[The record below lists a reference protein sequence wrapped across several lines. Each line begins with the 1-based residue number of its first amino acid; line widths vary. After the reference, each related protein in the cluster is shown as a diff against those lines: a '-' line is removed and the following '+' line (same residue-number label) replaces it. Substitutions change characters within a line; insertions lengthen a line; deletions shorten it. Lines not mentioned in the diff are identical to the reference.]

1 MHLLSSQTQPNR
13 DTNHLRDTN
22 ELLLNQLNHLPVN
35 RYLVGIMILL
45 LLAWTVESFDIG
57 VVGTVVLSLTKLWHL
72 TANQEGLLGVSS
84 TLGVVLGLI
93 PAGLLADKFGRKR
106 VLMGGIALFSLFTLL
121 AAFAP
126 DLPVLFTL
134 RLIAGLGEG
143 AVFPIP
149 YLMLTEFVHMRKRGT
164 TVGWINGILTAG
176 YVLPTGV
183 GAWALHTYPPSIAWH
198 IPLIIGGLPILLLIP
213 LALWLPES
221 PRYLLKIGQID
232 AVKRLIQR
240 LTPGN
245 TQGNLVAPQLNETA
259 LDKPPMRNHATY
271 SLKQS
276 PYRLRLWISGIGF
289 GGSLIIFYTTLV
301 YVPSIFH
308 ADGLTSSL
316 SLVLTA
322 SMMILAGVATVF
334 QGYLMDRWGRKIV
347 YGACVSLATIGL
359 FWMGNA
365 HTLSQIVIPG
375 VIVAVFGVGI
385 NFLNKVYLAEQF
397 PTALR
402 GHGAST
408 GETIARFG
416 SGVVAIYLIPLML
429 KQLGPAPFFAAI
441 GTVVLLSMVPILM
454 WGRETA
460 MLNLEE
466 SGAAQPTD

>member
-1 MHLLSSQTQPNR
+1 MRLLSSQPQPHR
-13 DTNHLRDTN
+13 DVDDF
-22 ELLLNQLNHLPVN
+22 LLDQLNHLPVS
-35 RYLVGIMILL
+35 RFLVGIMVVL

-72 TANQEGLLGVSS
+72 TPNQEGLLGVSS

-93 PAGLLADKFGRKR
+93 PSGVLADKFGRKR
-106 VLMGGIALFSLFTLL
+106 ILMGGIALFSLFTLL

-126 DLPVLFTL
+126 NLPALFTL
-134 RLIAGLGEG
+134 RLMAGLGEG

-164 TVGWINGILTAG
+164 TVGWVNGILTAG
-176 YVLPTGV
+176 YVLPAIV
-183 GAWALHTYPPSIAWH
+183 GAWAMHTYPPSTAWH
-198 IPLIIGGLPILLLIP
+198 IPLIIGGLPVLLLIP
-213 LALWLPES
+213 IALWLPES
-221 PRYLLKIGQID
+221 PRYLLKIGRTD
-232 AVKRLIQR
+232 AVKHLIQR
-240 LTPGN
+240 LAPAN
-245 TQGNLVAPQLNETA
+245 TNTARNAPQPNEIA
-259 LDKPPMRNHATY
+259 FDRPSMKPLETY

-289 GGSLIIFYTTLV
+289 GGSLLIFYTTLV

-308 ADGLTSSL
+308 ADGLTSSF
-316 SLVLTA
+316 SLVLTG
-322 SMMILAGVATVF
+322 SMMIIAGVATVT

-347 YGACVSLATIGL
+347 YGVCVLIASIGL
-359 FWMGNA
+359 LWMGHA

-375 VIVAVFGVGI
+375 IIVAVFGVGI

-402 GHGAST
+402 GRGTST

-429 KQLGPAPFFAAI
+429 KQLGPVTFFAAI
-441 GTVVLLSMVPILM
+441 GVVVLLSMIPILI
-454 WGRETA
+454 WGQETA

-466 SGAAQPTD
+466 AGVPHTTH